1 MSRATQRT
9 DVTRLSSHDSRAYC
23 SMSVDDFF
31 KRTSPHNV
39 VSSTISE
46 LETDFELEPEL
57 KPEPVDEPADEPKEE
72 ILKDTL
78 SPCVIEKEL
87 HSSSPTLKK
96 FTKSSK
102 RKKSSMELET

>member
-9 DVTRLSSHDSRAYC
+9 EVTRLSSHDSRAC

-31 KRTSPHNV
+31 KNDPHNV
-39 VSSTISE
+39 VPNTISE

-57 KPEPVDEPADEPKEE
+57 KPEPADEPADEPKEE

-78 SPCVIEKEL
+78 SPCVIEESTFIITDIEEV
-87 HSSSPTLKK
+87 H
-96 FTKSSK
+96 
-102 RKKSSMELET
+102 EE